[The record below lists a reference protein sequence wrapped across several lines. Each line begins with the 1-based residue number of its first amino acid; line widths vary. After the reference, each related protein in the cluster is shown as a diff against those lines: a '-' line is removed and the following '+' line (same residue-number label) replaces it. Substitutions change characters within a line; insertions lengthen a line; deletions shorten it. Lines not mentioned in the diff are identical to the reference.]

1 MTELPSPPIGFR
13 RRFAAILGWTT
24 AVLALGA
31 AAWILVLLSAELGF
45 RRLPPLTE
53 APIAPRA
60 LAGYRLELERL
71 LARDPG
77 NGEIRNAYA
86 SALGREGEHARAIE
100 ELQRAM
106 VVQNVQNSRFFL
118 ADMYSRMGRTEDAE
132 REMAACVIINPTN
145 PEFHPAWQRLLLN
158 RVFAL
163 QELQETNKPY
173 DPKALAVAR
182 PLLGGATLDGAGR
195 APHDRN
201 SYLFLGNFYVSH
213 LRGPVERHY
222 LLQAY
227 RCYLLA
233 LSQAP
238 WMNLNRTMMIQP
250 RDALA
255 TVRQILDGHFA
266 RPYKGLP

>member
-173 DPKALAVAR
+173 DPKALAEAR
-182 PLLGGATLDGAGR
+182 HQFGAATLDWAVR